1 MKLTRNH
8 KLVFA
13 TLLVF
18 VIVLMPFVV
27 SAQGFEVC
35 DGPDCDFSDLVL
47 LVQKIINFLIFT
59 LAFPISALMFA
70 YAGILM
76 LTAGGK
82 EGQIKKAKSIFMG
95 VAIGL
100 VLMLAAWL
108 IVYTITNTLIDEDK
122 INIPEEVQLDPQ

>member
-1 MKLTRNH
+1 MKITRNH
-8 KLVFA
+8 KLIFVALLAF
-13 TLLVF
+13 TL
-18 VIVLMPFVV
+18 IVLPVVV
-27 SAQGFEVC
+27 SAQAPFKVC
-35 DGPDCDFSDLVL
+35 EGPDCDFNHLVL
-47 LVQKIINFLIFT
+47 LVQRVINFLIFT

-82 EGQIKKAKSIFMG
+82 EGQIKKAKSVFMG

-108 IVYTITNTLIDEDK
+108 IVYTITNILIDDEFE
-122 INIPEEVQLDPQ
+122 IPEEVQLEQ